1 MSGLSKTETSRLAVC
16 EGIIS
21 RGVTVFIEV
30 GKALTEIRD
39 GKLYRA
45 SHKTFEAYCKERWEI
60 GRSRAYDLIDQAK
73 VTASLEQA
81 GVDLSDASDIS
92 VRHARGL
99 KDDSAA
105 LEAVKERVEAGEQPN
120 DAIGAVVEAKRAAK
134 AEQQAEYDRQRDEA
148 RENLNV
154 EVKASEARK
163 AERSFNR
170 EPSKGDDAERIASL
184 LYENEELQNINE
196 DQKAEIDQ
204 LRETLTKYDDMVVEY
219 ERGGFEEVIEGLR
232 ERIGNL
238 QRQVER
244 ESEEKVRNLR
254 SAEYW
259 KKKAIESGANAD
271 IVIDLKTGEVT
282 RG

>member
-45 SHKTFEAYCKERWEI
+45 THKTFEAYCKERWEI
-60 GRSRAYDLIDQAK
+60 GRSRAYELIDQAK
-73 VTASLEQA
+73 VTSALESV
-81 GVDLSDASDIS
+81 GVDLSAAADIS
-92 VRHARGL
+92 KREARVL
-99 KDDSAA
+99 KDDPVA

-120 DAIGAVVEAKRAAK
+120 DAIGAVVEAKRAPK
-134 AEQQAEYDRQRDEA
+134 VEQQAEFDRQRDKA
-148 RENLNV
+148 REHLSD

-163 AERSFNR
+163 AERSSHR
-170 EPSKGDDAERIASL
+170 EPSNCDDDERIASL
-184 LYENEELQNINE
+184 LYENEELRNINE
-196 DQKAEIDQ
+196 DKKAEIDQ
-204 LRETLTKYDDMVVEY
+204 LRETLTKYDDMVAEY
-219 ERGGFEEVIEGLR
+219 ERGGFEEVVEGLR

-259 KKKAIESGANAD
+259 KKKAIEAGVNAD

>member
-1 MSGLSKTETSRLAVC
+1 MSGLSKTEVGRLAVC

-45 SHKTFEAYCKERWEI
+45 THKTFEAYCKERWEI
-60 GRSRAYDLIDQAK
+60 GRSRAYELIDQAK
-73 VTASLEQA
+73 VTSALESV
-81 GVDLSDASDIS
+81 GVDLSAAADIS
-92 VRHARGL
+92 KREARVL
-99 KDDSAA
+99 KDDPVA
-105 LEAVKERVEAGEQPN
+105 LEAVKERVAAGEQPN
-120 DAIGAVVEAKRAAK
+120 EAIGAVVEAKKAAK
-134 AEQQAEYDRQRDEA
+134 VDQQAEFDRQREEA
-148 RENLNV
+148 RTDLSDD
-154 EVKASEARK
+154 VKAYEARK
-163 AERSFNR
+163 VEAVAKRGS
-170 EPSKGDDAERIASL
+170 SKEDDAERIAFL
-184 LYENEELQNINE
+184 LSEIEELRNINE

-219 ERGGFEEVIEGLR
+219 ERGGFEEVVEGLR
-232 ERIGNL
+232 ERIANL

-259 KKKAIESGANAD
+259 KKKAIEAGANDD
-271 IVIDLKTGEVT
+271 IVIDRKTGEVP